1 MLIKWGLAKHDTSIK
16 QSIHIYNSHKWLYE
30 SQRYGET
37 YQLDAFF
44 LYSAS
49 LLLHWCGEFAQ
60 HLPSFWAHSHA
71 QQLVRQDP
79 GKLPPK
85 VIERRF
91 TGCWHVISIFR
102 LQEICYIPMWRYV
115 WVDLNVYDNLKY
127 VFTVDIRVS
136 AISTRINPIMHETG
150 EPIICSLHPYSC
162 VNYGM
167 HT

>member
-44 LYSAS
+44 LYSAP

-102 LQEICYIPMWRYV
+102 LQEICYNPNSYQCGVMCESTLTYTTISNMYLLLTYEYQRFLHGLIPLCTGLV
-115 WVDLNVYDNLKY
+115 NL
-127 VFTVDIRVS
+127 
-136 AISTRINPIMHETG
+136 
-150 EPIICSLHPYSC
+150 
-162 VNYGM
+162 
-167 HT
+167 